1 MKKLLN
7 EILFGKNSMFGGIV
21 ALAVISAIGLGCFCN
36 KDKFGNL
43 ANTATPTATATP
55 SPSPSPTKAITKS
68 DPSKNQVPGEDE
80 MQEIVKKTLLD
91 FNDSLQSEDFTS
103 FYGTIAKYWQKQT
116 SPEKMKGSFQSFI
129 DGNAD
134 LGPIRS
140 MTAKFTRGPEIT
152 KSLGMKTL
160 EVEGEYPTTP
170 ITSTFDLKYIVEG
183 KEWKLVGINVRTR
196 VDKKY

>member
-7 EILFGKNSMFGGIV
+7 EILFGKNSMLGGII
-21 ALAVISAIGLGCFCN
+21 ALAVISAISLGCFCN

-43 ANTATPTATATP
+43 ANSTTPSATATP
-55 SPSPSPTKAITKS
+55 SPSPSPTKSITKS
-68 DPSKNQVPGEDE
+68 DPSKNQVPGDDE

-103 FYGTIAKYWQKQT
+103 FYNSISKYWQKQT
-116 SPEKMKGSFQSFI
+116 SPEKLKASFQRFI
-129 DGNAD
+129 DKNAD
-134 LGPIRS
+134 LSPIRS

-196 VDKKY
+196 IDP